1 MALQGRVFVQLE
13 NKVRG
18 FLRDSPGMGAVTAGW
33 MG

>member
-1 MALQGRVFVQLE
+1 MALQGREFVQLE

-18 FLRDSPGMGAVTAGW
+18 FFRDSPGMGAVTAGW